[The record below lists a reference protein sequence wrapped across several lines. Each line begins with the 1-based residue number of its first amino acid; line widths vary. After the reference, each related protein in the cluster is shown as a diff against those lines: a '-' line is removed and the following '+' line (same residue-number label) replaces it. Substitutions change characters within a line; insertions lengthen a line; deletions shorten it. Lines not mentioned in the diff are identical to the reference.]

1 MPGVR
6 ASHCLVSHRVQ
17 RIGGIDLPRNHF
29 IALDS
34 WRGICA
40 LMVAA
45 GHLKTSGFYTSLMIA
60 TTSYRFVDFFFVL
73 SGFVIAHAARD
84 QIAAD
89 GSRAW
94 GFLIRRIGR
103 LWPLHLV
110 LLLGFIGYQA
120 LLAGANAAGI
130 DTGQQAFSG
139 STDLV
144 WLPANIFLVQAWGFV
159 PLATWNIP
167 AWSIS
172 AEIAAYSVFAAC
184 FGLAGRRGWI
194 PMLVIGVGAL
204 VVLLIAGAPGMK
216 ATYDIALARCLAGFV
231 TGAFVHALWT
241 EIPDVKL
248 PFATALEL
256 ATVVIVFLAVSYLPA
271 DYGILVIPIFAATV
285 LLFAYEGGAVSRA
298 LQAKPGQMLGELSY
312 SIYMVHALLAVC
324 ILSAVALAPKFGIG
338 GIALGPVAHD
348 STGIVTMAGLSDA
361 ILVGFLALI
370 VGLSM
375 LSFRWI
381 EKPWRERAKAM
392 ARRVEA
398 RSANSA
404 V

>member
-1 MPGVR
+1 M
-6 ASHCLVSHRVQ
+6 
-17 RIGGIDLPRNHF
+17 DLPRNHF

-89 GSRAW
+89 GSRVW

-110 LLLGFIGYQA
+110 VLAGFLGYQG
-120 LLAGANAAGI
+120 LLQAVNSWGGVN
-130 DTGQQAFSG
+130 TGQQAFSG
-139 STDLV
+139 STDLL
-144 WLPANIFLVQAWGFV
+144 WLPANIFLVQAWGV
-159 PLATWNIP
+159 IPLATWNIP

-184 FGLAGRRGWI
+184 FSLAGRRGWM
-194 PMLVIGVGAL
+194 PLLVVGVGAIA
-204 VVLLIAGAPGMK
+204 VLLIAGAPGMK
-216 ATYDIALARCLAGFV
+216 ATHDIALARCLAGFV
-231 TGAFVHALWT
+231 TGVFVHALWT

-248 PFATALEL
+248 PFATPLEL
-256 ATVVIVFLAVSYLPA
+256 ATVAVVLLAVSYLPA

-285 LLFAYEGGAVSRA
+285 LLFAYEGGAVSRV
-298 LQAKPGQMLGELSY
+298 LKRRPGQVLGDLSY

-338 GIALGPVAHD
+338 GIVLGQVAHD
-348 STGIVTMAGLSDA
+348 STGIVTMTGLSDA
-361 ILVGFLALI
+361 ILVGFLALV
-370 VGLSM
+370 VGLSL

-392 ARRVEA
+392 ARRVDA
-398 RSANSA
+398 RA
-404 V
+404 VVVR

>member
-1 MPGVR
+1 MV
-6 ASHCLVSHRVQ
+6 
-17 RIGGIDLPRNHF
+17 PRNHF

-45 GHLKTSGFYTSLMIA
+45 GHLKTSGVYTSLMIA

-84 QIAAD
+84 SIAAD
-89 GSRAW
+89 GRRVWS
-94 GFLIRRIGR
+94 FLIRRLGR

-110 LLLGFIGYQA
+110 LLLGFIAYQA
-120 LLAGANAAGI
+120 LLAGANAAGV

-139 STDLV
+139 STDLK

-172 AEIAAYSVFAAC
+172 AEIAAYSVFAVC

-194 PMLVIGVGAL
+194 PMLLIGIGAL
-204 VVLLIAGAPGMK
+204 VVLAVAGAPGMK
-216 ATYDIALARCLAGFV
+216 ATHDIALARCLAGFV
-231 TGAFVHALWT
+231 TGAFIHALWT
-241 EIPDVKL
+241 EIPDLKI
-248 PFATALEL
+248 PFASALEL

-285 LLFAYEGGAVSRA
+285 LLFAYESGVVSRW
-298 LQAKPGQMLGELSY
+298 LKRKPGQVLGELSY

-324 ILSAVALAPKFGIG
+324 ILSVVALAPKFGIG
-338 GIALGPVAHD
+338 GIALGPVAHN
-348 STGIVTMAGLSDA
+348 STGIVTMAGVSDA
-361 ILVGFLALI
+361 LLVAFLLLV

-375 LSFRWI
+375 LSFHWI
-381 EKPWRERAKAM
+381 EKPWRDRAKDV
-392 ARRVEA
+392 ARRVDA
-398 RSANSA
+398 RMIGVA
-404 V
+404 VSR

>member
-1 MPGVR
+1 MV
-6 ASHCLVSHRVQ
+6 
-17 RIGGIDLPRNHF
+17 PRNHF

-45 GHLKTSGFYTSLMIA
+45 GHLKTSGVYTSLMIA

-84 QIAAD
+84 SIAAD
-89 GSRAW
+89 GRRVWS
-94 GFLIRRIGR
+94 FLIRRLGR

-110 LLLGFIGYQA
+110 LLLGFIAYQA
-120 LLAGANAAGI
+120 LLAGANAAGV

-139 STDLV
+139 STDLK

-194 PMLVIGVGAL
+194 PMLLIGIGAL
-204 VVLLIAGAPGMK
+204 VVLAVAGAPGMK
-216 ATYDIALARCLAGFV
+216 ATHDIALARCLAGFV
-231 TGAFVHALWT
+231 TGAFIHALWT
-241 EIPDVKL
+241 EIPDL
-248 PFATALEL
+248 EIPFASALEL

-285 LLFAYEGGAVSRA
+285 LLFAYESGVVSRW
-298 LQAKPGQMLGELSY
+298 LKRKPGQVLGELSY

-324 ILSAVALAPKFGIG
+324 ILSVVALAPKFGIG
-338 GIALGPVAHD
+338 GIALGPVAHN
-348 STGIVTMAGLSDA
+348 STGIVTMAGVSDA
-361 ILVGFLALI
+361 LLVAFLLLV

-375 LSFRWI
+375 LSFHWI
-381 EKPWRERAKAM
+381 EKPWRDRAKDV
-392 ARRVEA
+392 ARRVDA
-398 RSANSA
+398 RMIGVA
-404 V
+404 VSR

>member
-1 MPGVR
+1 MV
-6 ASHCLVSHRVQ
+6 
-17 RIGGIDLPRNHF
+17 PRNHF

-45 GHLKTSGFYTSLMIA
+45 GHLKTSGVYTSLMIA

-84 QIAAD
+84 SIAAD
-89 GSRAW
+89 GRRVWS
-94 GFLIRRIGR
+94 FLIRRLGR

-110 LLLGFIGYQA
+110 LLLGFIAYQA
-120 LLAGANAAGI
+120 LLAGANAAGV

-139 STDLV
+139 STDLK

-159 PLATWNIP
+159 PLSTWNIP

-194 PMLVIGVGAL
+194 PMLLIGIGAL
-204 VVLLIAGAPGMK
+204 VVLAVAGAPGMK
-216 ATYDIALARCLAGFV
+216 ATHDIALARCLAGFV
-231 TGAFVHALWT
+231 TGAFIHALWT
-241 EIPDVKL
+241 EIPDLKI
-248 PFATALEL
+248 PFASALEL

-285 LLFAYEGGAVSRA
+285 LLFAYESGVVSRW
-298 LQAKPGQMLGELSY
+298 LKRKPGQVLGELSY

-338 GIALGPVAHD
+338 GIALGPVAHN
-348 STGIVTMAGLSDA
+348 STGIVTMAGVSDA
-361 ILVGFLALI
+361 LLVAFLLLV

-375 LSFRWI
+375 LSFHWI
-381 EKPWRERAKAM
+381 EKPWRDRAKDV
-392 ARRVEA
+392 ARRVDA
-398 RSANSA
+398 RMIGVA
-404 V
+404 VSR